1 MKIANVLRFP
11 PLYTRDKISHM
22 QTIWHT
28 INRLLIHYAFLT
40 YRLSSHNGKPPV
52 WHAAKFYFSRERLDY
67 LVVGS
72 VADTTWCDIH
82 KITPDDF
89 MKKCVYEECVYEKV
103 FVKKCVLCH

>member
-1 MKIANVLRFP
+1 MGLQKKTVIYFDKPSKFTRFG
-11 PLYTRDKISHM
+11 
-22 QTIWHT
+22 
-28 INRLLIHYAFLT
+28 RLLIHYAFLT

-82 KITPDDF
+82 KITPGDF

>member
-1 MKIANVLRFP
+1 MAE
-11 PLYTRDKISHM
+11 YTLFYKHFF
-22 QTIWHT
+22 
-28 INRLLIHYAFLT
+28 INILFIRLLIHYAFLT

-82 KITPDDF
+82 KITPGDF

>member
-1 MKIANVLRFP
+1 MIKNG
-11 PLYTRDKISHM
+11 
-22 QTIWHT
+22 IWVPEKLFFMVMGRLT
-28 INRLLIHYAFLT
+28 MRLLIHYAFLT

-82 KITPDDF
+82 KITPGDF

>member
-1 MKIANVLRFP
+1 MI
-11 PLYTRDKISHM
+11 
-22 QTIWHT
+22 
-28 INRLLIHYAFLT
+28 RLLIHYAFLT

-82 KITPDDF
+82 KITPGDF
-89 MKKCVYEECVYEKV
+89 MIKCVYEESVYE
-103 FVKKCVLCH
+103 